1 MLRLAYIVDNDK
13 SFYSQC
19 ARILLSEGFL
29 CIHHSSLRT
38 LRESL
43 GRREIPGLVVLE
55 LALPDGH
62 ALDLI
67 SQLVDLH
74 GAAVIV
80 VSTSNDPVVI
90 ASALDNG
97 ASDYVRKPVAP
108 KEFAARL
115 RKATQNG
122 KASADGIT
130 FGSGSDAVHF
140 DKHHLALT
148 ADGQRRLL
156 TDIEGRILLVLSR
169 SQGTPT
175 SKSLLYALIWD
186 LEYLPGDRK
195 LDVRVNALNKKIE
208 TLCGDRLRIRSV
220 RKAGYLLHLQN
231 EA

>member
-1 MLRLAYIVDNDK
+1 LLRLAYIVDSDK
-13 SFYSQC
+13 TFYTQC

-29 CIHHSSLRT
+29 CVHHSTLRN

-43 GRREIPGLVVLE
+43 SRRESPALVVLE

-62 ALDLI
+62 SLSLI
-67 SQLVDLH
+67 PQLVDLH

-80 VSTSNDPVVI
+80 ASSSNDAELI

-108 KEFAARL
+108 REFAARL

-122 KASADGIT
+122 KSSADLIS
-130 FGSGSDAVHF
+130 FGTGSDAIHF
-140 DKHHLALT
+140 DKRQLALS
-148 ADGQRRLL
+148 AGSKRAAL
-156 TDIEGRILLVLSR
+156 TDIEGKILLLLSR
-169 SQGTPT
+169 NPGAPAP
-175 SKSLLYALIWD
+175 KPLLYSMIWD

-208 TLCGDRLRIRSV
+208 TLCGDRLRIRSA
-220 RKAGYLLHLQN
+220 RKAGYLLQHQD
-231 EA
+231 ET